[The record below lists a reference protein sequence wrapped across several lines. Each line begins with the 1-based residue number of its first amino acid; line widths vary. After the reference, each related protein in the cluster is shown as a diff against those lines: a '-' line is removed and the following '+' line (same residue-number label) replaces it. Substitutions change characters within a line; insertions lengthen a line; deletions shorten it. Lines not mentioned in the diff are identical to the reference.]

1 MTHLWIILLFIWM
14 VETCLNLRPPVGAWK
29 FDFLLLGGRSNKTT
43 DPLING
49 CSSIL
54 GQVCGAL
61 PRLWLVAS
69 FSLTDEACLDVSA
82 SQIGTFTSLKS
93 KINIWKKKLVWPELE
108 TFEYRVTLKGWNFK
122 GDCTELTLSDILY
135 LGFSATVHFLVLCP
149 IIKLVIH
156 RSATKH
162 LARANSSRVVQ
173 IVFAPLPKHF

>member
-29 FDFLLLGGRSNKTT
+29 FDFLLLGGRSNNPT

-93 KINIWKKKLVWPELE
+93 KINILKKKISL
-108 TFEYRVTLKGWNFK
+108 TGAWNFWIQGHFQRMK
-122 GDCTELTLSDILY
+122 LQGRLY
-135 LGFSATVHFLVLCP
+135 GINTVCYF
-149 IIKLVIH
+149 I
-156 RSATKH
+156 
-162 LARANSSRVVQ
+162 SRV
-173 IVFAPLPKHF
+173 FCHCTFFSSLPNHKTGNTQERN